1 MALVTIQRSPS
12 PSNDPEADTVDGVEE
27 SGSSRS
33 PLRQRRSSSALKRLR
48 KFFNTVRFITK
59 LRPCLSE
66 SYFTVKGAALILP
79 QNECSRRTSKKN
91 HGGDMQ
97 HHLQAMLHLLRP
109 EDKMKMAVKLENAV
123 ASLNHRYLA
132 LVSTIG
138 REDGEEFVILGI
150 DCKDTA
156 TIGLVIPILSG
167 TKIRLDG
174 DGGFSVQTYEGVYL
188 FKPVSVQVMWS
199 ALQSLNKAVSISDT
213 GMYTTEGLSHTWIS
227 YYVSKIDTSDQ
238 DRFSQWHT
246 MEGVLVDIS
255 ALVPSYVDDNEEIC
269 NIKKNITK
277 TLCQIM
283 MSVDLDEATCVSL
296 RNATAAKLEM
306 DLKPYKEFFDAEV
319 MRILGQMDGASKIT
333 DLVYLGS
340 EWNAANAAELQEIGI
355 GFILNVT
362 LEIDN
367 FFQGMFKYK
376 NIRLPDVPE
385 SDLLRHWDKTYDFID
400 KARKENS
407 KVLIHCK
414 MGISR
419 SSATTM
425 AFLMKDNKW
434 SFEEAYKYVQER
446 RNCVNPNE
454 GFREQLKTYEGI
466 LKASNQRQIFHHM
479 SMRANQSRSQS
490 EDTEDEQDFLE
501 NGAYVGIEPSE
512 LPLRKPNISLQ
523 ESEYIAQ
530 FPIGV
535 SIPIEP
541 DLETGS
547 RSADSMEESLPDMHS
562 PTPLNENVTKTGS
575 YHFNI
580 RHSNLVSGE
589 VAGAD
594 LPYDTSSEY
603 SEDDEGINILG
614 RESRSTL
621 LMSSSVPSGPSA
633 FKDDFS
639 WIKSNLSDGENSP
652 SVDQSAVAPNLI
664 IASDFN
670 YLPPPDLNTN
680 SKNLETGLENQLLT
694 NEEMNM
700 DMPSTK
706 ASTMYDT
713 GIKDYYMK
721 EAIPW
726 NSGKVQQIR
735 AGLVNTNL
743 KDSLMASPSTDN
755 AFDNDPMNNPKT
767 KMVKEELS
775 ISPSVELTELHA
787 KVNERGT
794 LGMKCSHSCSELM
807 SMDSETE
814 RPSKRQCPVSLY
826 EIEQIPLPEG
836 IVRKTMLEIESK
848 ARSIPPDLE
857 EFVKPIQR
865 SSSLKE
871 ATEKAK
877 AKRAERRK
885 TCSPIVSP
893 SIPSGQSLPSA
904 DYDDNSDTCPTP
916 RPLVILEGTK
926 PVSSPEC
933 DTPEVVI
940 TGVTTDESTDAD
952 VEDIKVYKYGS
963 EVVPLKSGIVQK
975 HKKEFETMVT
985 SDSNES
991 DIGSTEC
998 KDITSVTAS
1007 TTSHIPVTQQK
1018 DNVGQKVTNDAKIC
1032 ESHVSVAHHPIR
1044 LKKEK
1049 CPYNEEV
1056 MNYIHDMGSMLS
1068 HRTSEDEMDTNDTSS
1083 AVFNVVRD
1091 FERKTKPEKKH
1102 EKKIVIIDSDGKKYK
1117 NQQKS
1122 TTCSNETVQTSS
1134 AKTGSPQKSK
1144 FTIESSSVTELTDRS
1159 ILNLDLNS
1167 ETAHDM
1173 HTSVT
1178 SPVTPI
1184 TETGHSSTRCTPQD
1198 HDHSVVKHLL
1208 YRFEAPKDTS
1218 QVSEDNKSTPLQK
1231 PDPVKQPE
1239 IVERHTL
1246 LDEVIDESEE
1256 DSHLSPEYVQMRNK
1270 LVPVDPGFTQRTRPN
1285 SSDVALRQALRTK
1298 SVSDTAPTFTSRN
1311 VNFTASGESRS
1322 VRRVQH
1328 GASHPLARLG
1338 ANPFYN
1344 TM

>member
-1 MALVTIQRSPS
+1 MFCIDS
-12 PSNDPEADTVDGVEE
+12 
-27 SGSSRS
+27 
-33 PLRQRRSSSALKRLR
+33 
-48 KFFNTVRFITK
+48 
-59 LRPCLSE
+59 LSE

-213 GMYTTEGLSHTWIS
+213 RMYTTEGLSHTWIS
-227 YYVSKIDTSDQ
+227 YYVSKIDKSDQ

-255 ALVPSYVDDNEEIC
+255 TLVPSTSDDNEEVG

-400 KARKENS
+400 RARKENS

-434 SFEEAYKYVQER
+434 SFEEAFKYVKER

-466 LKASNQRQIFHHM
+466 LTASNQRQIFHHM
-479 SMRANQSRSQS
+479 SQGANPSRSQS
-490 EDTEDEQDFLE
+490 VDTEDEQDFLE
-501 NGAYVGIEPSE
+501 SGAYVGIEPSE

-523 ESEYIAQ
+523 ESDYIAK

-547 RSADSMEESLPDMHS
+547 RSADSMEESLPDVHS
-562 PTPLNENVTKTGS
+562 PTPLNENVAKTGS

-594 LPYDTSSEY
+594 LPYDTSSDY

-614 RESRSTL
+614 RESRSTV

-639 WIKSNLSDGENSP
+639 WIKPNLSDGESSP
-652 SVDQSAVAPNLI
+652 SVDQSDVAPVLI

-670 YLPPPDLNTN
+670 YLPPPDLNNTN
-680 SKNLETGLENQLLT
+680 SKNLDPGPENKGLT
-694 NEEMNM
+694 SEEMNM
-700 DMPSTK
+700 DTKSTKPST
-706 ASTMYDT
+706 MFDT
-713 GIKDYYMK
+713 GIKDYYIK

-735 AGLVNTNL
+735 AGLIHTNL
-743 KDSLMASPSTDN
+743 TDN
-755 AFDNDPMNNPKT
+755 ALDNDSANTPET
-767 KMVKEELS
+767 KLVKEDLT
-775 ISPSVELTELHA
+775 ISPSVEVTEHHA

-836 IVRKTMLEIESK
+836 IVRKTRLEIESK
-848 ARSIPPDLE
+848 ARHIPPDLE

-893 SIPSGQSLPSA
+893 SIPSEPSLPSA
-904 DYDDNSDTCPTP
+904 SYDDNSDTCPTP
-916 RPLVILEGTK
+916 RPLVILEGSK
-926 PVSSPEC
+926 SVSSPEC
-933 DTPEVVI
+933 NPPEVVI
-940 TGVTTDESTDAD
+940 TGVTTDESTDAH
-952 VEDIKVYKYGS
+952 VAAEDIKVYKYGD
-963 EVVPLKSGIVQK
+963 EVVPLKSGIVRK

-991 DIGSTEC
+991 DVGSPEC
-998 KDITSVTAS
+998 KNITSVTTSA
-1007 TTSHIPVTQQK
+1007 TSHIPLTQQK
-1018 DNVGQKVTNDAKIC
+1018 DNVSQKVTNDAKNC
-1032 ESHVSVAHHPIR
+1032 QSHGVIAHHPIR

-1049 CPYNEEV
+1049 CPYNEEE
-1056 MNYIHDMGSMLS
+1056 MDYIHDMGSMLS
-1068 HRTSEDEMDTNDTSS
+1068 HRASEDEMDTMDTTS

-1102 EKKIVIIDSDGKKYK
+1102 EKKIVIIDSEGKKSK
-1117 NQQKS
+1117 NEQKS
-1122 TTCSNETVQTSS
+1122 MTTCS
-1134 AKTGSPQKSK
+1134 KTGSPQKSK
-1144 FTIESSSVTELTDRS
+1144 FSQESISVAELTDRS
-1159 ILNLDLNS
+1159 ILDLDINS
-1167 ETAHDM
+1167 ETVGDM
-1173 HTSVT
+1173 QTSDA
-1178 SPVTPI
+1178 SPVTPL
-1184 TETGHSSTRCTPQD
+1184 TETGPSSTRSTPQD
-1198 HDHSVVKHLL
+1198 HDRSVVKHLL
-1208 YRFEAPKDTS
+1208 YRFETPKDSS
-1218 QVSEDNKSTPLQK
+1218 QVSDDTKSTPIQK

-1239 IVERHTL
+1239 IIERRNL

-1270 LVPVDPGFTQRTRPN
+1270 LVPVDPGFTHKTRPN

-1298 SVSDTAPTFTSRN
+1298 SVSDAAPTFTSRN